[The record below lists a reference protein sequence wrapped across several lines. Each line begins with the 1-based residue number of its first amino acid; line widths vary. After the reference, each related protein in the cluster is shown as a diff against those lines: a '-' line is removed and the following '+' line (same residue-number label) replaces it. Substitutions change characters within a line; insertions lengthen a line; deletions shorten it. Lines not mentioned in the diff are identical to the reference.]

1 MADQHSP
8 ANLSSAVEE
17 CSRVYRQIRDELGK
31 AMVGQDAAVE
41 HVLIGL
47 VVGGHVIVEG
57 SPSFGKSLVLRCLA
71 EALELRFRRI
81 QFTPDLTPAEITGE
95 ETVREHSETGR
106 RRYLFQPGPL
116 FANLIVAADVD
127 QASPKLQTVLFDAM
141 EDRHVTVGGQ
151 THPLPVPFFVL
162 VAQSSLEPEKGTPLS
177 QSQLDRFLLSVTLGH
192 LSDKEEWS
200 MARHMSSGQVEPV
213 LPVVRRDDLL
223 RLRQTAAQVS
233 ISDAV
238 LRYAWALV
246 RATRPTC
253 PEAPEFVDRLVARG
267 SGPRG
272 LVALVDCAKA
282 RAALGGRCEVTTTD
296 VEQLA
301 LPVLRHRVFGNFAAE
316 SQSLTSS
323 RLVEMVMESV
333 QHYAPP

>member
-1 MADQHSP
+1 
-8 ANLSSAVEE
+8 
-17 CSRVYRQIRDELGK
+17 
-31 AMVGQDAAVE
+31 
-41 HVLIGL
+41 
-47 VVGGHVIVEG
+47 
-57 SPSFGKSLVLRCLA
+57 
-71 EALELRFRRI
+71 
-81 QFTPDLTPAEITGE
+81 
-95 ETVREHSETGR
+95 
-106 RRYLFQPGPL
+106 
-116 FANLIVAADVD
+116 
-127 QASPKLQTVLFDAM
+127 
-141 EDRHVTVGGQ
+141 
-151 THPLPVPFFVL
+151 
-162 VAQSSLEPEKGTPLS
+162 
-177 QSQLDRFLLSVTLGH
+177 
-192 LSDKEEWS
+192 
-200 MARHMSSGQVEPV
+200 MARHMTSSQVEPV

-282 RAALGGRCEVTTTD
+282 RAALKGRCEVTTTD

-323 RLVEMVMESV
+323 RLVEMIMESV